1 VNGRVRQVLLRFP
14 AHLDAARP
22 GKHLPAVVDALVQDL
37 DRLAADLAA
46 VRRSHRLADADT
58 LADLLLLAGLHGL
71 SRTDLDVLFAGAA
84 RKATLLAALQA
95 AIGGPAAGRDAA
107 AEALLDLW
115 GIGGPRPRLPLFAT
129 TTGSGAP
136 DLDAAA
142 RALAAAVQA
151 GIGYLGTVEA
161 ARGQVA
167 RICQVHAAGN
177 GTVRALLLAAANAL
191 DLEIDAAR
199 NAAARAALAAQSGTA
214 GFDLAIGADADLG
227 GGDAVFHSRDLF
239 WHATFVRD
247 RRPLLPGAP
256 PAVEALGIEENPR
269 RRDTRQNV
277 ECTDG
282 QLFEVVRR
290 GFGRELLEIEV
301 AGLAKRTIG
310 PMLVNRD
317 EGHGVGFAGAV
328 PAGGALVFREDG
340 RALLDGA
347 DVTSFAY
354 SWQGAC
360 FAGAAGPQGQPADP
374 HDFVFDGPGVDP
386 RGRAVFAVATPAGAL
401 DREFTFPHAG
411 LAVAVPG
418 IGIGVT
424 RLAFFVQVAHLGA
437 PGRAVAPRPRI
448 AFADGSV
455 FAASPQ
461 ALPGSPYAARTAA
474 DLHLSWME
482 HEAYAVRVVIPR
494 RFGLFDPAIADRV
507 AAALAR
513 FRPAGVEVRVEIADD
528 RWKLGDGVLIDAL
541 GVDPISLLQGGTV
554 LSSSPPPSS

>member
-1 VNGRVRQVLLRFP
+1 VSGRARQVLLRFP

-22 GKHLPAVVDALVQDL
+22 GKRLPAVVDALVQDL

-46 VRRSHRLADADT
+46 VRRAHRLADADT

-71 SRTDLDVLFAGAA
+71 ARTDLEVLFAGAA
-84 RKATLLAALQA
+84 RKASRLAALAA

-129 TTGSGAP
+129 TTASGTP

-142 RALAAAVQA
+142 RAMAAAVQA
-151 GIGYLGTVEA
+151 GISYRATVEA
-161 ARGQVA
+161 ARGRVA
-167 RICQVHAAGN
+167 RICQIHAAGN

-199 NAAARAALAAQSGTA
+199 NAAARAALAAKGDTA

-227 GGDAVFHSRDLF
+227 GGDAIFHSRDLF

-256 PAVEALGIEENPR
+256 PALEALGIEENPR
-269 RRDTRQNV
+269 RRDTRQDV
-277 ECTDG
+277 EGTDG
-282 QLFEVVRR
+282 QLFQVVRR
-290 GFGRELLEIEV
+290 GFGRELLEAAVMGV
-301 AGLAKRTIG
+301 ANRTIG
-310 PMLVNRD
+310 PMVVNRD

-340 RALLDGA
+340 RVLLGGS

-360 FAGAAGPQGQPADP
+360 FASAAGPQGQPSDP
-374 HDFVFDGPGVDP
+374 HDFVFDGPGVAP
-386 RGRAVFAVATPAGAL
+386 RRRAVFAVATPAGAL
-401 DREFTFPHAG
+401 DREFAFPHAG
-411 LAVAVPG
+411 LDVTVPG

-437 PGRAVAPRPRI
+437 PGMAVAPRPRI

-455 FAASPQ
+455 FAASPR
-461 ALPGSPYAARTAA
+461 ARPGSGDAAQVAA
-474 DLHLSWME
+474 DFHLSWME
-482 HEAYAVRVVIPR
+482 HEAYAVRVVIPQ
-494 RFGLFDPAIADRV
+494 RFGLFDPAITDRV

-513 FRPAGVEVRVEIADD
+513 FRPAGVEVRVELA
-528 RWKLGDGVLIDAL
+528 DGVLSDAL
-541 GVDPISLLQGGTV
+541 GVDPISMLQGGTV
-554 LSSSPPPSS
+554 LSSSPPQSS